1 MNRTITETFE
11 LALPYQRP
19 PLSLNGRLHHMARYR
34 ITQQIKADAH
44 LLAVAARL
52 PKGCQRI
59 AVTLVYEPPDR
70 RRRDIDNLF
79 ATIKPAVDGLV
90 AYGLV
95 PDDDSR
101 HVTTACRVGDI
112 VHGGRLSLVIEV
124 ER

>member
-1 MNRTITETFE
+1 V
-11 LALPYQRP
+11 LPYVRP
-19 PLSLNGRLHHMARYR
+19 PLTLNGRLHHMARYR
-34 ITQQIKADAH
+34 ITRQVKADVH
-44 LLAVAARL
+44 RLAVAARL
-52 PKGCQRI
+52 PKSCRRA

-70 RRRDIDNLF
+70 RRRDTDNLF

-101 HVTTACRVGDI
+101 HVATVCRVGE
-112 VHGGRLSLVIEV
+112 VVRGGRLWLLIEV